1 MTAVQTV
8 GYALDEDS
16 MTFFEQLNDLIAT
29 GTPVVSVTVVD
40 TAGSVPNER
49 GSKMLVTAGGLHFG
63 TVGGGKVEKRA
74 LDEAQE
80 MLRGGPSPRFFQ
92 WQLNKDIGM
101 TCGGMIKIYFE
112 AFNVATWNI
121 VIFGA
126 GHVANALITLL
137 ERLDCRITCYDP
149 RAEWIDKLPPSPRL
163 SANVVADMPSVVGT
177 LPADAFVVLMSSGHT
192 TDKPVLLEILR
203 TREFPFLGVI
213 GSRAKAK
220 RLRQDVTEAG
230 LPEEA
235 QTKFHCP
242 VGLPLGTNHPQE
254 IAVSVAAQLLQER
267 DRLRGVERG
276 W

>member
-49 GSKMLVTAGGLHFG
+49 GSKMLVTADGLHFG

>member
-8 GYALDEDS
+8 GYALDDDS

-49 GSKMLVTAGGLHFG
+49 GSKMLVTADGLHFG